1 MPDNCLESEIVY
13 KAKINTNNNKQK
25 TYFGLT
31 ARTFKERWRRHI
43 DTFKKDSLRDETGIS
58 EYIWHC
64 KDKNLDP
71 KIEWNIQE
79 RAKAFRPGDKFCMLC
94 TTEKYHILK
103 NLGSE
108 EILNKRS
115 ELICKC
121 RHKNKYTLGNWN
133 KPKKALD
140 KNIDGN
146 ENENNTDQEE
156 KLKLKVFEL
165 KIPREIPQ
173 NVLLSPNS
181 KKHLYPQIRTSA
193 RVKKKKTF
201 DASIWST

>member
-1 MPDNCLESEIVY
+1 
-13 KAKINTNNNKQK
+13 
-25 TYFGLT
+25 
-31 ARTFKERWRRHI
+31 
-43 DTFKKDSLRDETGIS
+43 
-58 EYIWHC
+58 
-64 KDKNLDP
+64 
-71 KIEWNIQE
+71 
-79 RAKAFRPGDKFCMLC
+79 MLC

-133 KPKKALD
+133 KPKKVLD
-140 KNIDGN
+140 KNI
-146 ENENNTDQEE
+146 NENNTDQEE
-156 KLKLKVFEL
+156 KLKLKVCEL

-173 NVLLSPNS
+173 DVLLSPSS
-181 KKHLYPQIRTSA
+181 KKLLGSDQHLYPQIRISA

-201 DASIWST
+201 DLRIWSA

>member
-1 MPDNCLESEIVY
+1 M
-13 KAKINTNNNKQK
+13 
-25 TYFGLT
+25 
-31 ARTFKERWRRHI
+31 
-43 DTFKKDSLRDETGIS
+43 
-58 EYIWHC
+58 
-64 KDKNLDP
+64 
-71 KIEWNIQE
+71 
-79 RAKAFRPGDKFCMLC
+79 
-94 TTEKYHILK
+94 K

-133 KPKKALD
+133 KPKKVLD
-140 KNIDGN
+140 KNI
-146 ENENNTDQEE
+146 NENNTDQEE
-156 KLKLKVFEL
+156 KLKLKVCEL

-173 NVLLSPNS
+173 DVLLSPSS

-201 DASIWST
+201 DPSIWST